1 MVEQDSPHLLL
12 GRIRF
17 LLDCIACFRGGQ
29 PLPEA
34 LCYVPSEVQYKI
46 CKDSSSPSS
55 ASASRG
61 TFLPVFASPSD
72 GKQSQK
78 KLSRGSIEVKRGG
91 CIRATG
97 EEYYN
102 SYGLWVKLNKRQLK
116 EFATGCDLEEGW
128 IVRCRRSE
136 GGDCLVPVN
145 LPDQI
150 QRQQLLFGIDYKPV
164 GNWEQVVDL
173 TYPVHLRGKSR
184 IMQQDEDAVR
194 KLQFVPPAWSYEC
207 DEDLVSFIAAE
218 VLNEDENLGCV
229 KQYVD
234 NINVSS
240 FQDES
245 GVFCLTDNND
255 DTYWG
260 SNGYAEDQWI
270 RLHMKKGTVVKKLHL
285 TVNADDCSFMPKK
298 VAVYG
303 GSTDNLKKLREVLID
318 QTLTGDVCILE
329 DMTTHLPVIEIRFME
344 CQGCD
349 IRVRGIKIEPSQKQD
364 FRLNADM
371 FQAAELVRYPRLEGR
386 DPVVLYRRAIAIQ
399 RFVKMQDRVLHHL
412 VPAWIHTTGTFSQ
425 FKFTKQFLLLSRWR
439 GPFINQCLKDSESSS
454 PSDMPLLH
462 INRRKAMEHRDKPL
476 RDPTYRNSVFNTV
489 YEGLKPSDKN
499 EKLLDYRWPP
509 SYTQWWECKFTEE
522 GLVDRGGGFRDCLTD
537 ISGELCPSSAD
548 SSLPLP
554 FFVRTSNQGNST
566 GEARDVYVP
575 NPSCRDFA
583 KYQWIG
589 QLMGAALRGK
599 EFLVLALPGLVW
611 KQLTGEPVSWSVD
624 FPAVDSVLVNL
635 LEVMEVID
643 KDTFDYQ
650 FCGELTYTTVLSD
663 QQVVEL
669 IPNGASVAVR
679 YEDRK
684 EFIRLVRKTRLEE
697 SKEQIAAMQA
707 GLLTVVPQAVLD
719 LLTWQE
725 LEKKICGDPEITV
738 EALKKFT
745 QFQDMKPADTR
756 VQYFW
761 EALNNFTSEDRSHF
775 LRFVSG
781 RSRLPAL
788 IHIYP
793 EKSGSE
799 DITDNLPESCTCSS
813 ILYLPRYPSA
823 KVCEEKLRYAA
834 YNCVAIDTD
843 FLPTEE

>member
-318 QTLTGDVCILE
+318 Q
-329 DMTTHLPVIEIRFME
+329 
-344 CQGCD
+344 
-349 IRVRGIKIEPSQKQD
+349 
-364 FRLNADM
+364 
-371 FQAAELVRYPRLEGR
+371 
-386 DPVVLYRRAIAIQ
+386 
-399 RFVKMQDRVLHHL
+399 FVKMQDRVLHHL